1 MKKLLS
7 TVMVLTIALALVAC
21 GGGESNSLSGEW
33 SGTDSN
39 GTAITINFKNDGSL
53 TFDNEFF
60 SESAGTYEITEGAD
74 ATSGTVDL
82 EIELWDMVKAY
93 DFVIDG
99 DSLMLTA
106 TDGMSVDFDLAK

>member
-1 MKKLLS
+1 MKKLL
-7 TVMVLTIALALVAC
+7 TALIVLSLAVALVAC
-21 GGGESNSLSGEW
+21 GGESNSLSGEW

-53 TFDNEFF
+53 MFDNEFF
-60 SESAGTYEITEGAD
+60 GEDGGSYEITEGAD

-82 EIELWDMVKAY
+82 TIELWDDTKTY

-99 DSLMLTA
+99 DSLMLSA
-106 TDGMSVDFDLAK
+106 TDGMSVDFDLMK

>member
-1 MKKLLS
+1 MKKILAALL
-7 TVMVLTIALALVAC
+7 VMSIAFAVVAC

-39 GTAITINFKNDGSL
+39 GTAITINFKNDGTL

-60 SESAGTYEITEGAD
+60 SESAGSYEIIEGAD
-74 ATSGTVDL
+74 ADMGVVDL
-82 EIELWDMVKAY
+82 DIELWDVVKTY

-99 DSLMLTA
+99 DSIMLTA
-106 TDGMSVDFDLAK
+106 TDGMSVDFDLSK